1 MADSRQSEQWQPINF
16 KNVVFQPIALK
27 LLRLFI
33 MEAKAIGFNGQ
44 QWLFADTVN
53 NQKVNMR

>member
-1 MADSRQSEQWQPINF
+1 M
-16 KNVVFQPIALK
+16 VFQSIALK

-33 MEAKAIGFNGQ
+33 VEAKAICFNGQ

-53 NQKVNMR
+53 NQKVNMC